1 MDNDDEDD
9 DINGKN
15 SLYGGLLSM
24 RVVLSTSSFLILTHL
39 ILSTILQYIYCYH
52 HPLCIKKRTLR
63 FSETKQ
69 FAQDSFSVVALGFEP
84 RLSETKVW
92 HLITKPCNLPLEID
106 LEINMGEESI
116 QMEGT
121 VFQRYNDIFR
131 LARFFVSRVRT
142 GQVEGNRIALL
153 EEGRK
158 DMLIALTRALNL

>member
-1 MDNDDEDD
+1 M
-9 DINGKN
+9 
-15 SLYGGLLSM
+15 
-24 RVVLSTSSFLILTHL
+24 
-39 ILSTILQYIYCYH
+39 LQYIYCYH
-52 HPLCIKKRTLR
+52 HPLRIEKRTLR

-84 RLSETKVW
+84 RLSETNVW

-116 QMEGT
+116 QMEET

-158 DMLIALTRALNL
+158 DMLIALTRALNLWHWDHGMKAKLDAERTQAQVQVVKTEIWAPGRVLSRSLGNLT